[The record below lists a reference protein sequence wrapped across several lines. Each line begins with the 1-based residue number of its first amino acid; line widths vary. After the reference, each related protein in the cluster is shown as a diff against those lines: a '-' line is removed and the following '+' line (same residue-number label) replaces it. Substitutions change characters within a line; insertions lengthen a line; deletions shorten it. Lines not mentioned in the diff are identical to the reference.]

1 MMILVINP
9 GSTSTKMAVFE
20 DEKPI
25 LLRTINHSAEELAPF
40 EDVLEQK
47 DFRRQLVID
56 ELQRADIP
64 INFDAVIGRGGL
76 VKPLEGGVY
85 EINTLMVRDTL
96 SGIAMHNHACNLG
109 CLIAYEIAEKIDDC
123 RSFIADPGVVDEL
136 NDYARISGSPL
147 MKRICIWHAL
157 NQRAIARRYAA
168 GIGKEYEDLNLII
181 CHMGG
186 GISIAA
192 HQKGRAVDAN
202 NALDGEGPFSPE
214 RAGSLP
220 ASDLIRLCFSGKYT
234 EKQLLKRI
242 AGQAGLNAHL
252 GTNDVKE
259 IIRKIEDEGD
269 EHAKLILD
277 AMIYHVAKNIAAE
290 AAVLCGEIDAILLT
304 GGLAR
309 SEYIVSRLR
318 RRIGFLGH
326 VYCFPGEDEMGALA
340 LNALDVLRGKRQ
352 AKERYFQQT
361 VALLMRHAEQVHCR
375 EVHTHHQLYLLCFLR
390 MKEVAMYWRR

>member
-25 LLRTINHSAEELAPF
+25 LLRTINHSAEELASF

-47 DFRRQLVID
+47 DFRRQLVLD

-109 CLIAYEIAEKIDDC
+109 CLIAYEIAEQIDDC
-123 RSFIADPGVVDEL
+123 RSFIAGVVDEL

-259 IIRKIEDEGD
+259 IIRRIEEDGD
-269 EHAKLILD
+269 GHAKLILD

-340 LNALDVLRGKRQ
+340 LNALAVLRGKRR
-352 AKERYFQQT
+352 AKIYT
-361 VALLMRHAEQVHCR
+361 
-375 EVHTHHQLYLLCFLR
+375 
-390 MKEVAMYWRR
+390 